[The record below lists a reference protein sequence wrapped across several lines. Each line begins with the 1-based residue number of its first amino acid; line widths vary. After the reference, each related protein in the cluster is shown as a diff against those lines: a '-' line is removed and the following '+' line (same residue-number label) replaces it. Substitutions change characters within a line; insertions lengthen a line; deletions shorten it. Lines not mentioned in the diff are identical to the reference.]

1 MESAEG
7 NTTYEILRLLIASN
21 GTLTN
26 EIVKLMD
33 EELMDAGD
41 LAASGSSEVSSIA
54 LQTDPFIMLRK
65 LQMYSVG

>member
-33 EELMDAGD
+33 EELDAGD